1 MSRLCAA
8 PATESRVFLE
18 GNELRGIELT
28 KRQFQPYS
36 VWLRWRIVAFA
47 ETSESAEYRLAVNE
61 ANSYK

>member
-1 MSRLCAA
+1 MSNQLVT
-8 PATESRVFLE
+8 ATACRVFLE
-18 GNELRGIELT
+18 GNELRGIEAT
-28 KRQFQPYS
+28 NRRFQPYS